1 METMNIRKA
10 IFALSVALGISVSLH
25 AQTVSGRLVDEE
37 SRPMAFANVVILS
50 PEDSSYVAG
59 TVSREDGTFSL
70 NNSSGQERLL
80 RVSSVGYVT
89 IYKRCSGG
97 DMGVIGMR
105 TDENVLGE
113 VVVRSQLPVTRLGDE
128 GLITNVEG
136 SVLSRMGTANDVLA
150 RIPGLQRKKDGFEV
164 FGKGTPLI
172 YINGRKLR
180 DKEELAQMSSEDI
193 KSVEVI
199 HNPGARYDA
208 SVGAVV
214 RIRTVKRQGDGF
226 GFRLSGDYNQSEN
239 TDLNGQADVNYR
251 HGGLDVF
258 GMVGIARYVTRA
270 YDRLE
275 QQTFAD
281 TLWTQ
286 RNNYRNDT
294 DARTLRGRVGF
305 NYDFNDRHSIG
316 VRYDIVKT
324 LRRYDNGTF
333 KSDVQAFGE
342 PYDVLSSATSMR
354 SDAKPTHSLN
364 AYYAGK
370 IGKGELEW
378 DADYYSSDNT
388 DRSQNLENSAE
399 HDDRTVT
406 SENVVSNKLAATKL
420 SFTHPLWGG
429 SASVGGEYT
438 FTDRHDDYINPEGY
452 VPTSYSRI
460 REHNLAAYVQYS
472 HPLPFGQ
479 VSAGVRYEHVDFD
492 YFDNGTFM
500 PGQSR
505 TYDNLFPNVSLSGQ
519 LGKVQFQLSYAAR
532 TQRPSYSQLS
542 NNVLYAN
549 RFTWQTG
556 NPRLKPTITHD
567 ITAVAAWRFVQAM
580 VSYKLNRDYI
590 FYWGTTVEGQS
601 AVTLLNRINHG
612 RLPQLTVFVSASPTI
627 GPWNPSIGAGMLKQW
642 LTMTAA
648 GEERRY
654 NKPVFMAQWNN
665 VFNLP
670 AGFVVN
676 ADFNFQSCGN
686 VQNLE
691 MKDEHYV
698 LNIGVRKSLLNDA
711 LSLELRGNDL
721 LHRMKDGTLM
731 YFERAMMYDKSWSD
745 TRSVT
750 LTVRYKF
757 NTARSKYR
765 GTGAGHDAKGRM

>member
-1 METMNIRKA
+1 MNIRKA
-10 IFALSVALGISVSLH
+10 IFALSVAFGISVSLQ

-50 PEDSSYVAG
+50 PEDSSYIAG

-97 DMGVIGMR
+97 DIGVIGMR

-113 VVVRSQLPVTRLGDE
+113 VVVKSQLPVTRLGDE

-180 DKEELAQMSSEDI
+180 DKEELAQLSSEDI

-251 HGGLDVF
+251 HGGL
-258 GMVGIARYVTRA
+258 
-270 YDRLE
+270 
-275 QQTFAD
+275 
-281 TLWTQ
+281 
-286 RNNYRNDT
+286 
-294 DARTLRGRVGF
+294 
-305 NYDFNDRHSIG
+305 
-316 VRYDIVKT
+316 
-324 LRRYDNGTF
+324 
-333 KSDVQAFGE
+333 
-342 PYDVLSSATSMR
+342 DVLSSATSMR

-500 PGQSR
+500 PSQSR

-519 LGKVQFQLSYAAR
+519 LGKVQFQLSYAAM

-567 ITAVAAWRFVQAM
+567 ITAVAAWRFMQAM

-627 GPWNPSIGAGMLKQW
+627 GLWNPSIGAGMLKQW

-676 ADFNFQSCGN
+676 ADFNFQSRGN

>member
-1 METMNIRKA
+1 MNIRKA
-10 IFALSVALGISVSLH
+10 IFALSVALGISVSLQ

-97 DMGVIGMR
+97 DMGVIGMK

-113 VVVRSQLPVTRLGDE
+113 VVVKSQLPVTRLGDE

-180 DKEELAQMSSEDI
+180 DKEELAQLSSEDI

-251 HGGLDVF
+251 HGGL
-258 GMVGIARYVTRA
+258 
-270 YDRLE
+270 
-275 QQTFAD
+275 
-281 TLWTQ
+281 
-286 RNNYRNDT
+286 
-294 DARTLRGRVGF
+294 
-305 NYDFNDRHSIG
+305 
-316 VRYDIVKT
+316 
-324 LRRYDNGTF
+324 
-333 KSDVQAFGE
+333 
-342 PYDVLSSATSMR
+342 DVLSSATSMR

-492 YFDNGTFM
+492 YFDYFDNGTFM
-500 PGQSR
+500 PSQSR

-567 ITAVAAWRFVQAM
+567 ITAVAMWRFVQAM

-676 ADFNFQSCGN
+676 ADFNFQSRGN

>member
-1 METMNIRKA
+1 MDILKTILVLMLAFGAQAGVR
-10 IFALSVALGISVSLH
+10 
-25 AQTVSGRLVDEE
+25 AQTVSGRLVDGEG
-37 SRPMAFANVVILS
+37 RPVAFANVVMLTVK
-50 PEDSSYVAG
+50 DSAYVTG
-59 TVSREDGTFSL
+59 TVSREDGTFAL
-70 NNSSGQERLL
+70 AHNSATDCLL

-89 IYKRCSGG
+89 VYKHCKDGG
-97 DMGVIGMR
+97 VGVITMSE
-105 TDENVLGE
+105 DENVLGE
-113 VVVRSQLPVTRLGDE
+113 VVVKSQLPVTRMGDE
-128 GLITNVEG
+128 GLLTNVAG

-164 FGKGTPLI
+164 FGKGKPLI
-172 YINGRKLR
+172 YVNGRKLR
-180 DKEELAQMSSEDI
+180 DDAELAQLSSEDI

-214 RIRTVKRQGDGF
+214 RIRTMKRQGDGF
-226 GFRLSGDYNQSEN
+226 GFRLTGDYDQSEN
-239 TDLNGQADVNYR
+239 TDLNAQADVNYR

-258 GMVGIARYVTRA
+258 GMVNIARYVTRA
-270 YDRLE
+270 HDRLE
-275 QQTFAD
+275 QHTYAD

-286 RNNYRNDT
+286 RNDYCNDT

-305 NYDFNDRHSIG
+305 NYDFNDRHSVG
-316 VRYDIVKT
+316 VRYDVVKT
-324 LRRYDNGTF
+324 LRRHDDGTF
-333 KSDVQAFGE
+333 ESDVQAFGE
-342 PYDVLSSATSMR
+342 PYDVLFSATSMR
-354 SDAKPTHSLN
+354 SEAKPTHSLN

-378 DADYYSSDNT
+378 DADYYGSGNT
-388 DRSQNLENSAE
+388 NRSQNLENSAE

-406 SENVVSNKLAATKL
+406 SENIVSNRLAATKL

-438 FTDRHDDYINPEGY
+438 YTDRHDDYINPEGY

-460 REHNLAAYVQYS
+460 RENNLAAYLQYS
-472 HPLPFGQ
+472 HALPFGQ
-479 VSAGVRYEHVDFD
+479 VSAGIRYEHVDFD

-505 TYDNLFPNVSLSGQ
+505 TYDNLFPNLSLSGQ
-519 LGKVQFQLSYAAR
+519 LGKVQFQISYAAK
-532 TQRPSYSQLS
+532 TQRPSYFQLS
-542 NNVLYAN
+542 NNVTYNN

-556 NPRLKPTITHD
+556 NPLLKPTIIHD
-567 ITAVAAWRFVQAM
+567 ITAMAAWRFVQAM
-580 VSYKLNRDYI
+580 VSYKLNRDCI
-590 FYWGTTVEGQS
+590 FYWGTSVDGQS
-601 AVTLLNRINHG
+601 AVTMLNRINHG
-612 RLPQLTVFVSASPTI
+612 RLPQLTAFVSASPTI
-627 GPWNPSIGAGMLKQW
+627 GPWNLNVGAGILKQW

-648 GEERRY
+648 GEKRTY
-654 NKPVFMAQWNN
+654 GNPVFMAQWNN

-676 ADFNFQSCGN
+676 ADFNYQSRGN

-691 MKDEHYV
+691 MKDPHYV
-698 LNIGVRKSLLNDA
+698 LNIGLRKSFLKDA
-711 LSLELRGNDL
+711 LTVELRGNDL
-721 LHRMKDGTLM
+721 LHRMKDGTLI
-731 YFERAMMYDKSWSD
+731 YFERAMMYDKSWND
-745 TRSVT
+745 TRSFT

>member
-1 METMNIRKA
+1 MNIRKA

-50 PEDSSYVAG
+50 PEDSSYIAG

-113 VVVRSQLPVTRLGDE
+113 VVVKSQLPVTRLGDE

-180 DKEELAQMSSEDI
+180 DKEELAQLSSEDI

-251 HGGLDVF
+251 HGGL
-258 GMVGIARYVTRA
+258 
-270 YDRLE
+270 
-275 QQTFAD
+275 
-281 TLWTQ
+281 
-286 RNNYRNDT
+286 
-294 DARTLRGRVGF
+294 
-305 NYDFNDRHSIG
+305 
-316 VRYDIVKT
+316 
-324 LRRYDNGTF
+324 
-333 KSDVQAFGE
+333 
-342 PYDVLSSATSMR
+342 DVLSSATSMR

-500 PGQSR
+500 PSQSR

-580 VSYKLNRDYI
+580 VSYRLNRDYI

-676 ADFNFQSCGN
+676 ADFNFQSRGN

>member
-1 METMNIRKA
+1 MNIRKA
-10 IFALSVALGISVSLH
+10 IFALSVALGISVSLQ

-97 DMGVIGMR
+97 DMGVITMR

-113 VVVRSQLPVTRLGDE
+113 VVVKSQLPVTRLGDE
-128 GLITNVEG
+128 GLVTNVEG

-180 DKEELAQMSSEDI
+180 DKEELAQLSSEDI

-251 HGGLDVF
+251 HGGL
-258 GMVGIARYVTRA
+258 
-270 YDRLE
+270 
-275 QQTFAD
+275 
-281 TLWTQ
+281 
-286 RNNYRNDT
+286 
-294 DARTLRGRVGF
+294 
-305 NYDFNDRHSIG
+305 
-316 VRYDIVKT
+316 
-324 LRRYDNGTF
+324 
-333 KSDVQAFGE
+333 
-342 PYDVLSSATSMR
+342 DVLSSATSMR

-500 PGQSR
+500 PSQSR

-532 TQRPSYSQLS
+532 TQRPLYSQLS

-567 ITAVAAWRFVQAM
+567 ITAVAAWRFMQAM

-648 GEERRY
+648 DEERRY

-676 ADFNFQSCGN
+676 ADFNYQSCGN

-711 LSLELRGNDL
+711 LSIELRGNDL

-765 GTGAGHDAKGRM
+765 GTGAGHDARGRM

>member
-1 METMNIRKA
+1 MNIWKA
-10 IFALSVALGISVSLH
+10 IFALSAAFGISVSLH

-59 TVSREDGTFSL
+59 TVSCEDGTFSL

-97 DMGVIGMR
+97 DIGVIGMK

-113 VVVRSQLPVTRLGDE
+113 VVVKSQLPVTRLGDE
-128 GLITNVEG
+128 GLVTNVEG

-180 DKEELAQMSSEDI
+180 DKEELAQLSSEDI

-239 TDLNGQADVNYR
+239 TDLNGQVDVNYR
-251 HGGLDVF
+251 HGGL
-258 GMVGIARYVTRA
+258 
-270 YDRLE
+270 
-275 QQTFAD
+275 
-281 TLWTQ
+281 
-286 RNNYRNDT
+286 
-294 DARTLRGRVGF
+294 
-305 NYDFNDRHSIG
+305 
-316 VRYDIVKT
+316 
-324 LRRYDNGTF
+324 
-333 KSDVQAFGE
+333 
-342 PYDVLSSATSMR
+342 DVLSSATSMR

-406 SENVVSNKLAATKL
+406 SENRVDNTLAATKL

-549 RFTWQTG
+549 RFTWRTG

-567 ITAVAAWRFVQAM
+567 ITAVAAWRFMQAM

-627 GPWNPSIGAGMLKQW
+627 GLWNPSIGAGMLKQW

-676 ADFNFQSCGN
+676 ADFNYQSRGN

>member
-1 METMNIRKA
+1 MNIRKA
-10 IFALSVALGISVSLH
+10 IFVLSAALGISVSLQ

-97 DMGVIGMR
+97 DMGVIGMK

-113 VVVRSQLPVTRLGDE
+113 VVVKSQLPVTRLGDE
-128 GLITNVEG
+128 GLVTNVEG

-180 DKEELAQMSSEDI
+180 DKEELAQLSSEDI

-251 HGGLDVF
+251 HGGL
-258 GMVGIARYVTRA
+258 
-270 YDRLE
+270 
-275 QQTFAD
+275 
-281 TLWTQ
+281 
-286 RNNYRNDT
+286 
-294 DARTLRGRVGF
+294 
-305 NYDFNDRHSIG
+305 
-316 VRYDIVKT
+316 
-324 LRRYDNGTF
+324 
-333 KSDVQAFGE
+333 
-342 PYDVLSSATSMR
+342 DVLSSATSMR

-567 ITAVAAWRFVQAM
+567 ITAVAMWRFVQAM

-627 GPWNPSIGAGMLKQW
+627 GLWNPSIGAGMLKQW

-676 ADFNFQSCGN
+676 ADFNYQSRGN

-765 GTGAGHDAKGRM
+765 GTGAGHDARGRM

>member
-10 IFALSVALGISVSLH
+10 IFALSLALGISVSLQ

-37 SRPMAFANVVILS
+37 SRPMAFSNVVILS

-164 FGKGTPLI
+164 FG
-172 YINGRKLR
+172 
-180 DKEELAQMSSEDI
+180 
-193 KSVEVI
+193 
-199 HNPGARYDA
+199 
-208 SVGAVV
+208 
-214 RIRTVKRQGDGF
+214 
-226 GFRLSGDYNQSEN
+226 
-239 TDLNGQADVNYR
+239 
-251 HGGLDVF
+251 
-258 GMVGIARYVTRA
+258 MVGIARYVTRA

-316 VRYDIVKT
+316 VRYDLVKT

-500 PGQSR
+500 PSQSR

-556 NPRLKPTITHD
+556 NPHLKPTITHD
-567 ITAVAAWRFVQAM
+567 ITAVVAWRFVQAM
-580 VSYKLNRDYI
+580 VSYRLNRDYI

-627 GPWNPSIGAGMLKQW
+627 GLWNPSIGAGMLKQW

-711 LSLELRGNDL
+711 LSIELRGNDL

-765 GTGAGHDAKGRM
+765 GTGAGHDARGRM

>member
-1 METMNIRKA
+1 MNIRKA
-10 IFALSVALGISVSLH
+10 IFALSVALGISVSLQ

-50 PEDSSYVAG
+50 PEDSSYVTG

-97 DMGVIGMR
+97 DMGVIGMK

-113 VVVRSQLPVTRLGDE
+113 VVVKSQLPVTRLGDE
-128 GLITNVEG
+128 GLLTNVEG

-150 RIPGLQRKKDGFEV
+150 RIPGLQRKNDGFEV

-180 DKEELAQMSSEDI
+180 DKEELAQLSSEDI

-251 HGGLDVF
+251 HGGL
-258 GMVGIARYVTRA
+258 
-270 YDRLE
+270 
-275 QQTFAD
+275 
-281 TLWTQ
+281 
-286 RNNYRNDT
+286 
-294 DARTLRGRVGF
+294 
-305 NYDFNDRHSIG
+305 
-316 VRYDIVKT
+316 
-324 LRRYDNGTF
+324 
-333 KSDVQAFGE
+333 
-342 PYDVLSSATSMR
+342 DVLSSATSMR

-479 VSAGVRYEHVDFD
+479 VSTGVRYEHVDFD

-500 PGQSR
+500 PSQGR

-567 ITAVAAWRFVQAM
+567 VTAVAMWRFVQAM

-627 GPWNPSIGAGMLKQW
+627 GPWNLNVGAGMLKQW
-642 LTMTAA
+642 LTMMAA

-676 ADFNFQSCGN
+676 ADFNFQSRGN

-711 LSLELRGNDL
+711 LSIELRGNDL

>member
-1 METMNIRKA
+1 MNIRKA
-10 IFALSVALGISVSLH
+10 IFALSAALGISVSLQ

-97 DMGVIGMR
+97 DMGVIGMK

-113 VVVRSQLPVTRLGDE
+113 VVVKSQLPVTRLGDE

-180 DKEELAQMSSEDI
+180 DKEELAQLSSEDI

-199 HNPGARYDA
+199 HNPGSRYDA

-251 HGGLDVF
+251 HGGL
-258 GMVGIARYVTRA
+258 
-270 YDRLE
+270 
-275 QQTFAD
+275 
-281 TLWTQ
+281 
-286 RNNYRNDT
+286 
-294 DARTLRGRVGF
+294 
-305 NYDFNDRHSIG
+305 
-316 VRYDIVKT
+316 
-324 LRRYDNGTF
+324 
-333 KSDVQAFGE
+333 
-342 PYDVLSSATSMR
+342 DVLSSATSMR

-479 VSAGVRYEHVDFD
+479 VSTGVRYEHVDFD

-500 PGQSR
+500 PSQGR

-567 ITAVAAWRFVQAM
+567 ITAVAMWRFVQAM

-627 GPWNPSIGAGMLKQW
+627 GLWNLNVGAGMLKQW

-670 AGFVVN
+670 AGFIVN
-676 ADFNFQSCGN
+676 ADFNYQSRGN

>member
-1 METMNIRKA
+1 MGLIRLMGTLLTKNYSGGKFRSCRLTYLCSGNKDMETMNIRKA
-10 IFALSVALGISVSLH
+10 IFALSVALGISVSLQ

-70 NNSSGQERLL
+70 NNSSGQEPLL

-113 VVVRSQLPVTRLGDE
+113 VVVKSQLPVTRLGDE

-180 DKEELAQMSSEDI
+180 DKEELAQLSSEDI

-251 HGGLDVF
+251 HGGL
-258 GMVGIARYVTRA
+258 
-270 YDRLE
+270 
-275 QQTFAD
+275 
-281 TLWTQ
+281 
-286 RNNYRNDT
+286 
-294 DARTLRGRVGF
+294 
-305 NYDFNDRHSIG
+305 
-316 VRYDIVKT
+316 
-324 LRRYDNGTF
+324 
-333 KSDVQAFGE
+333 
-342 PYDVLSSATSMR
+342 DVLSSATSMR

-460 REHNLAAYVQYS
+460 REHNIAAYVQYS

-479 VSAGVRYEHVDFD
+479 VSTGVRYEHVDFD

-500 PGQSR
+500 PSQSR
-505 TYDNLFPNVSLSGQ
+505 TYDNLFSNVSLSGQ

-549 RFTWQTG
+549 RFTWRTG

-580 VSYKLNRDYI
+580 VSYRLNRDYI

-627 GPWNPSIGAGMLKQW
+627 GPWNLNVGAGMLKQW

-676 ADFNFQSCGN
+676 ADFNFQSRGN

>member
-1 METMNIRKA
+1 MNIRKA
-10 IFALSVALGISVSLH
+10 IFALSVALGISVSLQ

-97 DMGVIGMR
+97 DIGVIGMK

-113 VVVRSQLPVTRLGDE
+113 VVVKSQLPVTRLGDE

-180 DKEELAQMSSEDI
+180 DKEELAQLSSEDI

-239 TDLNGQADVNYR
+239 TDLNGQVDVNYR
-251 HGGLDVF
+251 HGGL
-258 GMVGIARYVTRA
+258 
-270 YDRLE
+270 
-275 QQTFAD
+275 
-281 TLWTQ
+281 
-286 RNNYRNDT
+286 
-294 DARTLRGRVGF
+294 
-305 NYDFNDRHSIG
+305 
-316 VRYDIVKT
+316 
-324 LRRYDNGTF
+324 
-333 KSDVQAFGE
+333 
-342 PYDVLSSATSMR
+342 DVLSSATSMR

-500 PGQSR
+500 PSQSR

-567 ITAVAAWRFVQAM
+567 ITAVAAWRFMQAM

-627 GPWNPSIGAGMLKQW
+627 GLWNPSIGAGMLKQW

-676 ADFNFQSCGN
+676 ADFNFQSRGN

>member
-97 DMGVIGMR
+97 DMGVIGMK

-113 VVVRSQLPVTRLGDE
+113 VVVKSQLPVTRMGDE
-128 GLITNVEG
+128 GLVTNVEG

-180 DKEELAQMSSEDI
+180 DKEELAQLSSEDI

-251 HGGLDVF
+251 HGGLDV
-258 GMVGIARYVTRA
+258 
-270 YDRLE
+270 
-275 QQTFAD
+275 
-281 TLWTQ
+281 
-286 RNNYRNDT
+286 
-294 DARTLRGRVGF
+294 
-305 NYDFNDRHSIG
+305 
-316 VRYDIVKT
+316 
-324 LRRYDNGTF
+324 
-333 KSDVQAFGE
+333 
-342 PYDVLSSATSMR
+342 LSSATSMR

-399 HDDRTVT
+399 HDDRTVM

-460 REHNLAAYVQYS
+460 REHNIAAYVQYS

-479 VSAGVRYEHVDFD
+479 VSTGVRYEHVDFD

-500 PGQSR
+500 PSQSR

-567 ITAVAAWRFVQAM
+567 ITAVAMWRFMQAM

-676 ADFNFQSCGN
+676 ADFNFQSRGN

-765 GTGAGHDAKGRM
+765 GTGAGHDARGRM

>member
-1 METMNIRKA
+1 MNIRKA
-10 IFALSVALGISVSLH
+10 IFALSAALGISVSLQ

-97 DMGVIGMR
+97 DMGVIGMK

-113 VVVRSQLPVTRLGDE
+113 VVVKSQLPVTRLGDE

-180 DKEELAQMSSEDI
+180 DKEELAQLSSEDI

-199 HNPGARYDA
+199 HNPGSRYDA

-251 HGGLDVF
+251 HGGL
-258 GMVGIARYVTRA
+258 
-270 YDRLE
+270 
-275 QQTFAD
+275 
-281 TLWTQ
+281 
-286 RNNYRNDT
+286 
-294 DARTLRGRVGF
+294 
-305 NYDFNDRHSIG
+305 
-316 VRYDIVKT
+316 
-324 LRRYDNGTF
+324 
-333 KSDVQAFGE
+333 
-342 PYDVLSSATSMR
+342 DVLSSATSMR

-406 SENVVSNKLAATKL
+406 SE
-420 SFTHPLWGG
+420 
-429 SASVGGEYT
+429 
-438 FTDRHDDYINPEGY
+438 
-452 VPTSYSRI
+452 
-460 REHNLAAYVQYS
+460 
-472 HPLPFGQ
+472 
-479 VSAGVRYEHVDFD
+479 
-492 YFDNGTFM
+492 
-500 PGQSR
+500 
-505 TYDNLFPNVSLSGQ
+505 
-519 LGKVQFQLSYAAR
+519 
-532 TQRPSYSQLS
+532 
-542 NNVLYAN
+542 
-549 RFTWQTG
+549 
-556 NPRLKPTITHD
+556 
-567 ITAVAAWRFVQAM
+567 
-580 VSYKLNRDYI
+580 
-590 FYWGTTVEGQS
+590 
-601 AVTLLNRINHG
+601 TL
-612 RLPQLTVFVSASPTI
+612 
-627 GPWNPSIGAGMLKQW
+627 
-642 LTMTAA
+642 
-648 GEERRY
+648 
-654 NKPVFMAQWNN
+654 
-665 VFNLP
+665 
-670 AGFVVN
+670 
-676 ADFNFQSCGN
+676 
-686 VQNLE
+686 
-691 MKDEHYV
+691 
-698 LNIGVRKSLLNDA
+698 
-711 LSLELRGNDL
+711 
-721 LHRMKDGTLM
+721 
-731 YFERAMMYDKSWSD
+731 
-745 TRSVT
+745 
-750 LTVRYKF
+750 
-757 NTARSKYR
+757 
-765 GTGAGHDAKGRM
+765 

>member
-1 METMNIRKA
+1 MNIRKA

-97 DMGVIGMR
+97 DIGVIGMK

-113 VVVRSQLPVTRLGDE
+113 VVVKSQLPVTRLGDE
-128 GLITNVEG
+128 GLVTNVEG

-180 DKEELAQMSSEDI
+180 DKEELAQLSSEDI

-251 HGGLDVF
+251 HGGLDV
-258 GMVGIARYVTRA
+258 
-270 YDRLE
+270 
-275 QQTFAD
+275 
-281 TLWTQ
+281 
-286 RNNYRNDT
+286 
-294 DARTLRGRVGF
+294 
-305 NYDFNDRHSIG
+305 
-316 VRYDIVKT
+316 
-324 LRRYDNGTF
+324 
-333 KSDVQAFGE
+333 
-342 PYDVLSSATSMR
+342 LSSATSMR

-378 DADYYSSDNT
+378 DANYYSSDNT

-479 VSAGVRYEHVDFD
+479 VSTGVRYEHVDFD

-500 PGQSR
+500 PSQSR

-567 ITAVAAWRFVQAM
+567 ITAVAMWRFIQAM

-676 ADFNFQSCGN
+676 ADFNYQSRGN

>member
-1 METMNIRKA
+1 MNIRKA
-10 IFALSVALGISVSLH
+10 IFALSVALGISVSLQ

-50 PEDSSYVAG
+50 PEDSSYIAG

-97 DMGVIGMR
+97 DMGVIGMK

-113 VVVRSQLPVTRLGDE
+113 VVVKSQLPVTRLGDE

-180 DKEELAQMSSEDI
+180 DKEELAQLSSEDI

-251 HGGLDVF
+251 HGGL
-258 GMVGIARYVTRA
+258 
-270 YDRLE
+270 
-275 QQTFAD
+275 
-281 TLWTQ
+281 
-286 RNNYRNDT
+286 
-294 DARTLRGRVGF
+294 
-305 NYDFNDRHSIG
+305 
-316 VRYDIVKT
+316 
-324 LRRYDNGTF
+324 
-333 KSDVQAFGE
+333 
-342 PYDVLSSATSMR
+342 DVLSSATSMR

-549 RFTWQTG
+549 RFTWRTG

-567 ITAVAAWRFVQAM
+567 VTAVAMWRFVQAM

>member
-1 METMNIRKA
+1 MNIRKA
-10 IFALSVALGISVSLH
+10 IFALSVALGISVSLQ

-97 DMGVIGMR
+97 DIGVIGMR

-113 VVVRSQLPVTRLGDE
+113 VVVKSQLPVTRLGDE

-180 DKEELAQMSSEDI
+180 DKEELAQLSSEDI

-251 HGGLDVF
+251 HGGL
-258 GMVGIARYVTRA
+258 
-270 YDRLE
+270 
-275 QQTFAD
+275 
-281 TLWTQ
+281 
-286 RNNYRNDT
+286 
-294 DARTLRGRVGF
+294 
-305 NYDFNDRHSIG
+305 
-316 VRYDIVKT
+316 
-324 LRRYDNGTF
+324 
-333 KSDVQAFGE
+333 
-342 PYDVLSSATSMR
+342 DVLSSATSMR

-479 VSAGVRYEHVDFD
+479 VSTGVRYEHVDFD

-500 PGQSR
+500 PSQSR

-567 ITAVAAWRFVQAM
+567 ITAVAMWRFVQAM

-627 GPWNPSIGAGMLKQW
+627 GLWNPSIGAGMLKQW

-648 GEERRY
+648 GKERRY

-676 ADFNFQSCGN
+676 ADFNYQSRGN

>member
-1 METMNIRKA
+1 MNIRKA
-10 IFALSVALGISVSLH
+10 IFVLSAALGISVSLQ

-97 DMGVIGMR
+97 DMGVIGMK

-113 VVVRSQLPVTRLGDE
+113 VVVKSQLPVTRLGDE

-180 DKEELAQMSSEDI
+180 DKEELAQLSSEDI

-251 HGGLDVF
+251 HGGL
-258 GMVGIARYVTRA
+258 
-270 YDRLE
+270 
-275 QQTFAD
+275 
-281 TLWTQ
+281 
-286 RNNYRNDT
+286 
-294 DARTLRGRVGF
+294 
-305 NYDFNDRHSIG
+305 
-316 VRYDIVKT
+316 
-324 LRRYDNGTF
+324 
-333 KSDVQAFGE
+333 
-342 PYDVLSSATSMR
+342 DVLSSATSMR

-460 REHNLAAYVQYS
+460 REHNIAAYVQYS

-479 VSAGVRYEHVDFD
+479 VSTGVRYEHVDFD

-500 PGQSR
+500 PSQSR

-567 ITAVAAWRFVQAM
+567 ITAVAMWRFVQAM

-627 GPWNPSIGAGMLKQW
+627 GLWNPSIGAGMLKQW

-670 AGFVVN
+670 AGFIVN
-676 ADFNFQSCGN
+676 ADFNYQSRGN

-765 GTGAGHDAKGRM
+765 GTGAGHDARGRM

>member
-1 METMNIRKA
+1 MNIRKA
-10 IFALSVALGISVSLH
+10 IFALSVALGISVSLQ

-97 DMGVIGMR
+97 DMGVIGMK

-113 VVVRSQLPVTRLGDE
+113 VVVKSQLPVTRLGDE

-180 DKEELAQMSSEDI
+180 DKEELAQLSSEDI

-251 HGGLDVF
+251 HGGL
-258 GMVGIARYVTRA
+258 
-270 YDRLE
+270 
-275 QQTFAD
+275 
-281 TLWTQ
+281 
-286 RNNYRNDT
+286 
-294 DARTLRGRVGF
+294 
-305 NYDFNDRHSIG
+305 
-316 VRYDIVKT
+316 
-324 LRRYDNGTF
+324 
-333 KSDVQAFGE
+333 
-342 PYDVLSSATSMR
+342 DVLSSATSMR

-567 ITAVAAWRFVQAM
+567 VTAVAAWRFVQAM

-627 GPWNPSIGAGMLKQW
+627 GLWNPSIGAGMLKQW

-676 ADFNFQSCGN
+676 ADFNFQSRGN

>member
-10 IFALSVALGISVSLH
+10 IFALSAAFGISVSLH

-50 PEDSSYVAG
+50 PEDSSYIAG

-97 DMGVIGMR
+97 DIGVIGMR

-128 GLITNVEG
+128 GLVTNVEG

-180 DKEELAQMSSEDI
+180 DKEELAQLSSEDI

-251 HGGLDVF
+251 HGGLDV
-258 GMVGIARYVTRA
+258 
-270 YDRLE
+270 
-275 QQTFAD
+275 
-281 TLWTQ
+281 
-286 RNNYRNDT
+286 
-294 DARTLRGRVGF
+294 
-305 NYDFNDRHSIG
+305 
-316 VRYDIVKT
+316 
-324 LRRYDNGTF
+324 
-333 KSDVQAFGE
+333 
-342 PYDVLSSATSMR
+342 LSSATSMR

-406 SENVVSNKLAATKL
+406 SE
-420 SFTHPLWGG
+420 
-429 SASVGGEYT
+429 
-438 FTDRHDDYINPEGY
+438 
-452 VPTSYSRI
+452 
-460 REHNLAAYVQYS
+460 
-472 HPLPFGQ
+472 
-479 VSAGVRYEHVDFD
+479 
-492 YFDNGTFM
+492 
-500 PGQSR
+500 
-505 TYDNLFPNVSLSGQ
+505 
-519 LGKVQFQLSYAAR
+519 
-532 TQRPSYSQLS
+532 
-542 NNVLYAN
+542 
-549 RFTWQTG
+549 
-556 NPRLKPTITHD
+556 
-567 ITAVAAWRFVQAM
+567 
-580 VSYKLNRDYI
+580 
-590 FYWGTTVEGQS
+590 
-601 AVTLLNRINHG
+601 TL
-612 RLPQLTVFVSASPTI
+612 
-627 GPWNPSIGAGMLKQW
+627 
-642 LTMTAA
+642 
-648 GEERRY
+648 
-654 NKPVFMAQWNN
+654 
-665 VFNLP
+665 
-670 AGFVVN
+670 
-676 ADFNFQSCGN
+676 
-686 VQNLE
+686 
-691 MKDEHYV
+691 
-698 LNIGVRKSLLNDA
+698 
-711 LSLELRGNDL
+711 
-721 LHRMKDGTLM
+721 
-731 YFERAMMYDKSWSD
+731 
-745 TRSVT
+745 
-750 LTVRYKF
+750 
-757 NTARSKYR
+757 
-765 GTGAGHDAKGRM
+765 

>member
-1 METMNIRKA
+1 MGLIRLMGTLLTKNYSGGGKFRSCRLTYLCSGNKDMETMNIRKA

-97 DMGVIGMR
+97 DIGVIGMK

-113 VVVRSQLPVTRLGDE
+113 VVVKSQLPVTRLGDE
-128 GLITNVEG
+128 GLVTNVEG

-180 DKEELAQMSSEDI
+180 DKEELAQLSSEDI

-251 HGGLDVF
+251 HGGLDV
-258 GMVGIARYVTRA
+258 
-270 YDRLE
+270 
-275 QQTFAD
+275 
-281 TLWTQ
+281 
-286 RNNYRNDT
+286 
-294 DARTLRGRVGF
+294 
-305 NYDFNDRHSIG
+305 
-316 VRYDIVKT
+316 
-324 LRRYDNGTF
+324 
-333 KSDVQAFGE
+333 
-342 PYDVLSSATSMR
+342 LSSATSMR

-378 DADYYSSDNT
+378 DANYYSSDNT

-479 VSAGVRYEHVDFD
+479 VSTGVRYEHVDFD

-500 PGQSR
+500 PSQSR

-567 ITAVAAWRFVQAM
+567 ITAVAMWRFIQAM

-627 GPWNPSIGAGMLKQW
+627 GLWNPSIGAGMLKQW

-670 AGFVVN
+670 SGFVVN
-676 ADFNFQSCGN
+676 ADFNFQSRGN

>member
-1 METMNIRKA
+1 MNIRKA
-10 IFALSVALGISVSLH
+10 IFALSVALGISVSLQ

-50 PEDSSYVAG
+50 PEDSSYIAG

-128 GLITNVEG
+128 GLLTNVEG

-180 DKEELAQMSSEDI
+180 DKEELAQLSSEDI

-251 HGGLDVF
+251 HGGL
-258 GMVGIARYVTRA
+258 
-270 YDRLE
+270 
-275 QQTFAD
+275 
-281 TLWTQ
+281 
-286 RNNYRNDT
+286 
-294 DARTLRGRVGF
+294 
-305 NYDFNDRHSIG
+305 
-316 VRYDIVKT
+316 
-324 LRRYDNGTF
+324 
-333 KSDVQAFGE
+333 
-342 PYDVLSSATSMR
+342 DVLSSATSMR

-500 PGQSR
+500 PSQSR

-567 ITAVAAWRFVQAM
+567 ITAVAMWRFVQAM

-627 GPWNPSIGAGMLKQW
+627 GPWNLNVGAGMLKQW
-642 LTMTAA
+642 LTMMAA

-676 ADFNFQSCGN
+676 ADFNFQSRGN

-765 GTGAGHDAKGRM
+765 GTGAGHDARGRM

>member
-1 METMNIRKA
+1 MNIRKA
-10 IFALSVALGISVSLH
+10 IFALSAAFGISVSLQ

-50 PEDSSYVAG
+50 PEDSSYIAG

-97 DMGVIGMR
+97 DMGVIGMK

-113 VVVRSQLPVTRLGDE
+113 VVVKSQLPVTRMGDE
-128 GLITNVEG
+128 GLVTNVEG

-180 DKEELAQMSSEDI
+180 DKEELAQLSSEDI

-251 HGGLDVF
+251 HGGL
-258 GMVGIARYVTRA
+258 
-270 YDRLE
+270 
-275 QQTFAD
+275 
-281 TLWTQ
+281 
-286 RNNYRNDT
+286 
-294 DARTLRGRVGF
+294 
-305 NYDFNDRHSIG
+305 
-316 VRYDIVKT
+316 
-324 LRRYDNGTF
+324 
-333 KSDVQAFGE
+333 
-342 PYDVLSSATSMR
+342 DVLSSATSMR

-500 PGQSR
+500 PSQSR

-567 ITAVAAWRFVQAM
+567 ITAVAMWRFVQAM

-676 ADFNFQSCGN
+676 ADFNFQSRGN

-711 LSLELRGNDL
+711 LSIELRGNDL

-745 TRSVT
+745 TRSVN

>member
-1 METMNIRKA
+1 MNIWKA
-10 IFALSVALGISVSLH
+10 IFALSVALGISVSLQ

-50 PEDSSYVAG
+50 PEDSSYIAG

-97 DMGVIGMR
+97 DIGVIGMR

-113 VVVRSQLPVTRLGDE
+113 VVVKSQLPVTRLGDE

-180 DKEELAQMSSEDI
+180 DKEELAQLSSEDI

-239 TDLNGQADVNYR
+239 TDLNGQVDVNYR
-251 HGGLDVF
+251 HGGL
-258 GMVGIARYVTRA
+258 
-270 YDRLE
+270 
-275 QQTFAD
+275 
-281 TLWTQ
+281 
-286 RNNYRNDT
+286 
-294 DARTLRGRVGF
+294 
-305 NYDFNDRHSIG
+305 
-316 VRYDIVKT
+316 
-324 LRRYDNGTF
+324 
-333 KSDVQAFGE
+333 
-342 PYDVLSSATSMR
+342 DVLSSATSMR

-567 ITAVAAWRFVQAM
+567 ITAVAMWRFVQAM

-627 GPWNPSIGAGMLKQW
+627 GLWNLNVGAGMLKQW
-642 LTMTAA
+642 LTMMAA

-676 ADFNFQSCGN
+676 ADFNYQSRGN

-711 LSLELRGNDL
+711 LSIELRGNDL

>member
-1 METMNIRKA
+1 MNIRKA
-10 IFALSVALGISVSLH
+10 IFALSVALGISVSLQ

-97 DMGVIGMR
+97 DMGVIGMK

-113 VVVRSQLPVTRLGDE
+113 VVVKSQLPVTRLGDE

-180 DKEELAQMSSEDI
+180 DKEELAQLSSEDI

-239 TDLNGQADVNYR
+239 TDLNGQVDVNYR
-251 HGGLDVF
+251 HGGL
-258 GMVGIARYVTRA
+258 
-270 YDRLE
+270 
-275 QQTFAD
+275 
-281 TLWTQ
+281 
-286 RNNYRNDT
+286 
-294 DARTLRGRVGF
+294 
-305 NYDFNDRHSIG
+305 
-316 VRYDIVKT
+316 
-324 LRRYDNGTF
+324 
-333 KSDVQAFGE
+333 
-342 PYDVLSSATSMR
+342 DVLSSATSMR

-500 PGQSR
+500 PSQSR

-567 ITAVAAWRFVQAM
+567 ITAVAMWRFVQAM

-590 FYWGTTVEGQS
+590 FYWGTTVEWQP

-627 GPWNPSIGAGMLKQW
+627 GLWNPSIGAGMLKQW

-670 AGFVVN
+670 AGFIVN
-676 ADFNFQSCGN
+676 ADFNYQSRGN

-721 LHRMKDGTLM
+721 LNRMKDGTLM

>member
-10 IFALSVALGISVSLH
+10 IFALSVALGISVSLQ

-97 DMGVIGMR
+97 DIGVIGMK

-113 VVVRSQLPVTRLGDE
+113 VVVKSQLPVTRLGDE

-180 DKEELAQMSSEDI
+180 DKEELAQLSSEDI

-239 TDLNGQADVNYR
+239 TDLNGQVDVNYR
-251 HGGLDVF
+251 HGGL
-258 GMVGIARYVTRA
+258 
-270 YDRLE
+270 
-275 QQTFAD
+275 
-281 TLWTQ
+281 
-286 RNNYRNDT
+286 
-294 DARTLRGRVGF
+294 
-305 NYDFNDRHSIG
+305 
-316 VRYDIVKT
+316 
-324 LRRYDNGTF
+324 
-333 KSDVQAFGE
+333 
-342 PYDVLSSATSMR
+342 DVLSSATSMR

-567 ITAVAAWRFVQAM
+567 ITAVAMWRFVQAM

-627 GPWNPSIGAGMLKQW
+627 GLWNPSIGAGMLKQW

>member
-10 IFALSVALGISVSLH
+10 IFALSVALGISVSLQ

-50 PEDSSYVAG
+50 PEDSSYIAG

-97 DMGVIGMR
+97 DIGVIGMR

-128 GLITNVEG
+128 GLVTNVEG

-180 DKEELAQMSSEDI
+180 DKEELAQLSSEDI

-251 HGGLDVF
+251 HGGL
-258 GMVGIARYVTRA
+258 
-270 YDRLE
+270 
-275 QQTFAD
+275 
-281 TLWTQ
+281 
-286 RNNYRNDT
+286 
-294 DARTLRGRVGF
+294 
-305 NYDFNDRHSIG
+305 
-316 VRYDIVKT
+316 
-324 LRRYDNGTF
+324 
-333 KSDVQAFGE
+333 
-342 PYDVLSSATSMR
+342 DVLSSATSMR

-500 PGQSR
+500 PSQSR

-519 LGKVQFQLSYAAR
+519 LGKVQFQLSYAAM

-567 ITAVAAWRFVQAM
+567 ITAVAMWRFVQAM

-612 RLPQLTVFVSASPTI
+612 RLPQLTVFVSTSPTI
-627 GPWNPSIGAGMLKQW
+627 GLWNLNVGAGMLKQW
-642 LTMTAA
+642 LTMMAA

-676 ADFNFQSCGN
+676 ADFNYQSRGN

>member
-1 METMNIRKA
+1 
-10 IFALSVALGISVSLH
+10 
-25 AQTVSGRLVDEE
+25 
-37 SRPMAFANVVILS
+37 
-50 PEDSSYVAG
+50 
-59 TVSREDGTFSL
+59 
-70 NNSSGQERLL
+70 
-80 RVSSVGYVT
+80 
-89 IYKRCSGG
+89 
-97 DMGVIGMR
+97 MGVIGMK

-128 GLITNVEG
+128 GLVTNVEG

-180 DKEELAQMSSEDI
+180 DKEELAQLSSEDI

-251 HGGLDVF
+251 HGGL
-258 GMVGIARYVTRA
+258 
-270 YDRLE
+270 
-275 QQTFAD
+275 
-281 TLWTQ
+281 
-286 RNNYRNDT
+286 
-294 DARTLRGRVGF
+294 
-305 NYDFNDRHSIG
+305 
-316 VRYDIVKT
+316 
-324 LRRYDNGTF
+324 
-333 KSDVQAFGE
+333 
-342 PYDVLSSATSMR
+342 DVLSSATSMR

-500 PGQSR
+500 PSQSR

-567 ITAVAAWRFVQAM
+567 ITAVAMWRFVQAM

-627 GPWNPSIGAGMLKQW
+627 GLWNPSIGAGMLKQW

-676 ADFNFQSCGN
+676 ADFNFQSRGN

-691 MKDEHYV
+691 MKNEHYV

-711 LSLELRGNDL
+711 LSIELRGNDL

>member
-10 IFALSVALGISVSLH
+10 IFALSVAFGISVSLQ

-50 PEDSSYVAG
+50 PEDSSYIAG

-97 DMGVIGMR
+97 DIGVIGMR

-113 VVVRSQLPVTRLGDE
+113 VVVKSQLPVTRLGDE

-180 DKEELAQMSSEDI
+180 DKEELAQLSSEDI

-251 HGGLDVF
+251 HGGL
-258 GMVGIARYVTRA
+258 
-270 YDRLE
+270 
-275 QQTFAD
+275 
-281 TLWTQ
+281 
-286 RNNYRNDT
+286 
-294 DARTLRGRVGF
+294 
-305 NYDFNDRHSIG
+305 
-316 VRYDIVKT
+316 
-324 LRRYDNGTF
+324 
-333 KSDVQAFGE
+333 
-342 PYDVLSSATSMR
+342 DVLSSATSMR

-500 PGQSR
+500 PSQSR

-519 LGKVQFQLSYAAR
+519 LGKVQFQLSYAAM

-567 ITAVAAWRFVQAM
+567 ITAVAAWRFMQAM

-627 GPWNPSIGAGMLKQW
+627 GLWNPSIGAGMLKQW

-676 ADFNFQSCGN
+676 ADFNFQSRGN

>member
-1 METMNIRKA
+1 MGLIRLMGTLLTKNYSGGGKFRSCRLTYLCSGNKDMETMNIRKA
-10 IFALSVALGISVSLH
+10 IFALSVALGISVSLQ

-50 PEDSSYVAG
+50 PEDSSYIAG

-128 GLITNVEG
+128 GLLTNVEG

-180 DKEELAQMSSEDI
+180 DKEELAQLSSEDI

-251 HGGLDVF
+251 HGGL
-258 GMVGIARYVTRA
+258 
-270 YDRLE
+270 
-275 QQTFAD
+275 
-281 TLWTQ
+281 
-286 RNNYRNDT
+286 
-294 DARTLRGRVGF
+294 
-305 NYDFNDRHSIG
+305 
-316 VRYDIVKT
+316 
-324 LRRYDNGTF
+324 
-333 KSDVQAFGE
+333 
-342 PYDVLSSATSMR
+342 DVLSSATSMR

-500 PGQSR
+500 PSQSR

-567 ITAVAAWRFVQAM
+567 ITAVAMWRFVQAM

-627 GPWNPSIGAGMLKQW
+627 GPWNLNVGAGMLKQW
-642 LTMTAA
+642 LTMMAA

-676 ADFNFQSCGN
+676 ADFNFQSRGN

-765 GTGAGHDAKGRM
+765 GTGAGHDARGRM

>member
-1 METMNIRKA
+1 MNIRKA
-10 IFALSVALGISVSLH
+10 IFALSVALGISVSLQ

-97 DMGVIGMR
+97 DIGVIGMK

-113 VVVRSQLPVTRLGDE
+113 VVVKSQLPVTRLGDE

-180 DKEELAQMSSEDI
+180 DKEELAQLSSEDI

-239 TDLNGQADVNYR
+239 TDLNGQVDVNYR
-251 HGGLDVF
+251 HGGL
-258 GMVGIARYVTRA
+258 
-270 YDRLE
+270 
-275 QQTFAD
+275 
-281 TLWTQ
+281 
-286 RNNYRNDT
+286 
-294 DARTLRGRVGF
+294 
-305 NYDFNDRHSIG
+305 
-316 VRYDIVKT
+316 
-324 LRRYDNGTF
+324 
-333 KSDVQAFGE
+333 
-342 PYDVLSSATSMR
+342 DVLSSATSMR

-567 ITAVAAWRFVQAM
+567 ITAVAMWRFVQAM

-627 GPWNPSIGAGMLKQW
+627 GLWNPSIGAGMLKQW

>member
-10 IFALSVALGISVSLH
+10 IFVLSAALGISVSLQ

-97 DMGVIGMR
+97 DMGVIGMK

-113 VVVRSQLPVTRLGDE
+113 VVVKSQLPVTRLGDE

-180 DKEELAQMSSEDI
+180 DKEELAQLSSEDI

-251 HGGLDVF
+251 HGGL
-258 GMVGIARYVTRA
+258 
-270 YDRLE
+270 
-275 QQTFAD
+275 
-281 TLWTQ
+281 
-286 RNNYRNDT
+286 
-294 DARTLRGRVGF
+294 
-305 NYDFNDRHSIG
+305 
-316 VRYDIVKT
+316 
-324 LRRYDNGTF
+324 
-333 KSDVQAFGE
+333 
-342 PYDVLSSATSMR
+342 DVLSSATSMR

-460 REHNLAAYVQYS
+460 REHNIAAYVQYS

-479 VSAGVRYEHVDFD
+479 VSTGVRYEHVDFD

-500 PGQSR
+500 PSQSR

-567 ITAVAAWRFVQAM
+567 ITAVAMWRFVQAM

-627 GPWNPSIGAGMLKQW
+627 GLWNPSIGAGMLKQW

-670 AGFVVN
+670 AGFIVN
-676 ADFNFQSCGN
+676 ADFNYQSRGN

-765 GTGAGHDAKGRM
+765 GTGAGHDARGRM

>member
-1 METMNIRKA
+1 MNIRKA
-10 IFALSVALGISVSLH
+10 IFALSVALGISVSLQ

-97 DMGVIGMR
+97 DIGVIGMR

-180 DKEELAQMSSEDI
+180 DKEELAQLSSEDI

-239 TDLNGQADVNYR
+239 TDLNGQVDVNYR
-251 HGGLDVF
+251 HGGL
-258 GMVGIARYVTRA
+258 
-270 YDRLE
+270 
-275 QQTFAD
+275 
-281 TLWTQ
+281 
-286 RNNYRNDT
+286 
-294 DARTLRGRVGF
+294 
-305 NYDFNDRHSIG
+305 
-316 VRYDIVKT
+316 
-324 LRRYDNGTF
+324 
-333 KSDVQAFGE
+333 
-342 PYDVLSSATSMR
+342 DVLSSATSMR

-479 VSAGVRYEHVDFD
+479 VSTGVRYEHVDFD

-580 VSYKLNRDYI
+580 VSYRLNRDYI

-612 RLPQLTVFVSASPTI
+612 QLPQLTVFVSASPTI
-627 GPWNPSIGAGMLKQW
+627 GLWNLNVGAGMLKQW
-642 LTMTAA
+642 LTMMAA

-676 ADFNFQSCGN
+676 ADFNYQSRGN

>member
-1 METMNIRKA
+1 MSIS
-10 IFALSVALGISVSLH
+10 ALM
-25 AQTVSGRLVDEE
+25 AQTIQGRLTDEQN
-37 SRPMAFANVVILS
+37 SPLPYANIVLLS
-50 PEDSSYVAG
+50 LPDSTYVTG
-59 TVSREDGTFSL
+59 TVSREDGSFKLT
-70 NNSSGQERLL
+70 NPTEAERLL
-80 RVSSVGYVT
+80 RISSVGYVT
-89 IYKRCSGG
+89 MYHRCASGNA
-97 DMGVIGMR
+97 GVLQMQP
-105 TDENVLGE
+105 DAQMLGE
-113 VVVRSQLPVTRLGDE
+113 VVVKADLPVTRMKDDALETTVQG
-128 GLITNVEG
+128 T
-136 SVLSRMGTANDVLA
+136 VLSKAGTAEDVLA
-150 RIPGLQRKKDGFEV
+150 RIPGLQKKQDGFEV
-164 FGKGTPLI
+164 LGKGAPLI
-172 YINGRKLR
+172 YINGRKMR
-180 DKEELAQMSSEDI
+180 DASELDQLSSEEI
-193 KSVEVI
+193 KSVEVV
-199 HNPGARYDA
+199 HNPGAKYDA
-208 SVGAVV
+208 TVGAVV
-214 RIRTVKRQGDGF
+214 RIRTVKRQGEGF
-226 GFRLSGDYNQSEN
+226 GISLRSSYDRSVNNDFIE
-239 TDLNGQADVNYR
+239 QADINYR
-251 HGGLDVF
+251 RNSLDVF
-258 GMVGIARYVTRA
+258 GMIRFDSWNSRQE
-270 YDRLE
+270 DLLE
-275 QQTFAD
+275 QITYAD

-286 RNNYRNDT
+286 SNYQRYAAEN
-294 DARTLRGRVGF
+294 RELSGRIGF

-316 VRYDIVKT
+316 ARYDVGKT
-324 LRRYDNGTF
+324 LHRVGTSIF
-333 KSDVQAFGE
+333 DSEVQADGL
-342 PYDVLSSATSMR
+342 PYDLLH
-354 SDAKPTHSLN
+354 SDIDDRIDYRPEHSLN
-364 AYYAGK
+364 LYYAGQ
-370 IGKGELEW
+370 IGKGRLEW
-378 DADYYSSDNT
+378 DADYYSSNYTHRTLNAED
-388 DRSQNLENSAE
+388 SQE

-406 SENVVSNKLAATKL
+406 SINDVDNQLAATKA

-429 SASVGGEYT
+429 SFSVGGEYT
-438 FTDRHDDYINPEGY
+438 YTDRHDDYINPEGY

-479 VSAGVRYEHVDFD
+479 VSTGVRYEHVDFD

-580 VSYKLNRDYI
+580 VSYRLNRDYI

-627 GPWNPSIGAGMLKQW
+627 GLWNPSIGAGMLKQW

-676 ADFNFQSCGN
+676 ADFNYQSRGN

-757 NTARSKYR
+757 NTARGKYR

>member
-1 METMNIRKA
+1 MNIRKA
-10 IFALSVALGISVSLH
+10 IFALSVALGISVSLQ

-97 DMGVIGMR
+97 DIGVIGMR

-113 VVVRSQLPVTRLGDE
+113 VVVKSQLPVTRLGDE

-180 DKEELAQMSSEDI
+180 DKEELAQLSSEDI

-251 HGGLDVF
+251 HDGL
-258 GMVGIARYVTRA
+258 
-270 YDRLE
+270 
-275 QQTFAD
+275 
-281 TLWTQ
+281 
-286 RNNYRNDT
+286 
-294 DARTLRGRVGF
+294 
-305 NYDFNDRHSIG
+305 
-316 VRYDIVKT
+316 
-324 LRRYDNGTF
+324 
-333 KSDVQAFGE
+333 
-342 PYDVLSSATSMR
+342 DVLSSATSMR

-500 PGQSR
+500 PSQSR

-567 ITAVAAWRFVQAM
+567 ITAVAMWRFVQAM

-601 AVTLLNRINHG
+601 AVTLLNCINHG

-627 GPWNPSIGAGMLKQW
+627 GLWNPSIGAGMLKQW

>member
-1 METMNIRKA
+1 MK
-10 IFALSVALGISVSLH
+10 
-25 AQTVSGRLVDEE
+25 
-37 SRPMAFANVVILS
+37 
-50 PEDSSYVAG
+50 
-59 TVSREDGTFSL
+59 
-70 NNSSGQERLL
+70 
-80 RVSSVGYVT
+80 
-89 IYKRCSGG
+89 
-97 DMGVIGMR
+97 
-105 TDENVLGE
+105 
-113 VVVRSQLPVTRLGDE
+113 SQLPVTRLGDE

-180 DKEELAQMSSEDI
+180 DKEELAQLSSEDI

-251 HGGLDVF
+251 HGGL
-258 GMVGIARYVTRA
+258 
-270 YDRLE
+270 
-275 QQTFAD
+275 
-281 TLWTQ
+281 
-286 RNNYRNDT
+286 
-294 DARTLRGRVGF
+294 
-305 NYDFNDRHSIG
+305 
-316 VRYDIVKT
+316 
-324 LRRYDNGTF
+324 
-333 KSDVQAFGE
+333 
-342 PYDVLSSATSMR
+342 DVLSSATSMR

-567 ITAVAAWRFVQAM
+567 ITAVAMWRFVQAM

-627 GPWNPSIGAGMLKQW
+627 GPWNLNVGAGMLKQW

-676 ADFNFQSCGN
+676 ADFNYQSRGN

>member
-1 METMNIRKA
+1 MNIRKA
-10 IFALSVALGISVSLH
+10 IFALSVALGISVSLQ

-97 DMGVIGMR
+97 DMGVIGMK

-113 VVVRSQLPVTRLGDE
+113 VVVKSQLPVTRLGDE

-180 DKEELAQMSSEDI
+180 DKEELAQLSSEDI

-251 HGGLDVF
+251 HGGL
-258 GMVGIARYVTRA
+258 
-270 YDRLE
+270 
-275 QQTFAD
+275 
-281 TLWTQ
+281 
-286 RNNYRNDT
+286 
-294 DARTLRGRVGF
+294 
-305 NYDFNDRHSIG
+305 
-316 VRYDIVKT
+316 
-324 LRRYDNGTF
+324 
-333 KSDVQAFGE
+333 
-342 PYDVLSSATSMR
+342 DVLSSATSMR

-567 ITAVAAWRFVQAM
+567 ITAVAMWRFVQAM

-627 GPWNPSIGAGMLKQW
+627 GPWNLNVGAGMLKQW
-642 LTMTAA
+642 LTMMAA

-676 ADFNFQSCGN
+676 ADFNFQSRGN

>member
-1 METMNIRKA
+1 MNILKT
-10 IFALSVALGISVSLH
+10 IIALSAALGISAGLQ
-25 AQTVSGRLVDEE
+25 AQTVSGRIVDEG
-37 SRPMAFANVVILS
+37 SRPVAFANVVALS
-50 PEDSSYVAG
+50 PEDSTYITG

-70 NNSSGQERLL
+70 VNNQGQERLL

-89 IYKRCSGG
+89 VYMRCKGG
-97 DMGVIGMR
+97 DMGVITMR
-105 TDENVLGE
+105 EDDNLLGE
-113 VVVRSQLPVTRLGDE
+113 VVVRSQLPVTRMGDE
-128 GLITNVEG
+128 GLVTNVQG

-150 RIPGLQRKKDGFEV
+150 RIPGLQRKKDSFEV
-164 FGKGTPLI
+164 FGKGEPLI
-172 YINGRKLR
+172 YVNGRKLR
-180 DKEELAQMSSEDI
+180 DKEELAQLPSEDI

-226 GFRLSGDYNQSEN
+226 GFRLSGDYDQSVN
-239 TDLNGQADVNYR
+239 ADLNGQADVNYR

-258 GMVGIARYVTRA
+258 GMLRFDKHASRNE
-270 YDRLE
+270 DRLD
-275 QQTFAD
+275 QTLYAD
-281 TLWTQ
+281 TLWAQ
-286 RNNYRNDT
+286 GMYRRDDNT
-294 DARTLRGRVGF
+294 SRTLSGRVGF
-305 NYDFNDRHSIG
+305 NYDFNDRHSVG
-316 VRYDIVKT
+316 VRYDIRKV
-324 LRRYDNGTF
+324 L
-333 KSDVQAFGE
+333 KSRTNSIFESSVTADGE
-342 PYDVLSSATSMR
+342 PYDVLNSTAPGR
-354 SDAKPTHSLN
+354 SDEHPSHSLN
-364 AYYAGK
+364 AYYAGQ
-370 IGKGELEW
+370 IGKGQIEW
-378 DADYYSSDNT
+378 DADYYSSDVTNH
-388 DRSQNLENSAE
+388 SQNLENSAE

-406 SENVVSNKLAATKL
+406 SENRVDNTLAATKL

-438 FTDRHDDYINPEGY
+438 YTDRHDDYINPEGY

-460 REHNLAAYVQYS
+460 REHNIAAYVQYS
-472 HPLPFGQ
+472 HALPFGQ
-479 VSAGVRYEHVDFD
+479 VSAGVRYEHVNFD

-500 PGQSR
+500 PSQSR
-505 TYDNLFPNVSLSGQ
+505 TYDNLFPNVSLAGQ
-519 LGKVQFQLSYAAR
+519 LGKVQFQLSYTAR

-556 NPRLKPTITHD
+556 NPRLKPTIIHD
-567 ITAVAAWRFVQAM
+567 VTAVAAWRFVQAM
-580 VSYKLNRDYI
+580 VSYKLNRDQV
-590 FYWGTTVEGQS
+590 FYWGAPVDGQS
-601 AVTLLNRINHG
+601 SVILLNRINHG

-627 GPWNPSIGAGMLKQW
+627 GPWNPGIGAGMLKQW

-648 GEERRY
+648 GEERKY

-665 VFNLP
+665 TFNLP
-670 AGFVVN
+670 AGFIVN
-676 ADFNFQSCGN
+676 ADFNYQSRGN

-721 LHRMKDGTLM
+721 LNRMKDGTLM
-731 YFERAMMYDKSWSD
+731 YMQSSRLFDLSWYD

-765 GTGAGHDAKGRM
+765 GSGAGQESRGRM

>member
-1 METMNIRKA
+1 M
-10 IFALSVALGISVSLH
+10 
-25 AQTVSGRLVDEE
+25 
-37 SRPMAFANVVILS
+37 
-50 PEDSSYVAG
+50 
-59 TVSREDGTFSL
+59 
-70 NNSSGQERLL
+70 
-80 RVSSVGYVT
+80 
-89 IYKRCSGG
+89 
-97 DMGVIGMR
+97 
-105 TDENVLGE
+105 
-113 VVVRSQLPVTRLGDE
+113 
-128 GLITNVEG
+128 
-136 SVLSRMGTANDVLA
+136 
-150 RIPGLQRKKDGFEV
+150 
-164 FGKGTPLI
+164 
-172 YINGRKLR
+172 
-180 DKEELAQMSSEDI
+180 
-193 KSVEVI
+193 
-199 HNPGARYDA
+199 
-208 SVGAVV
+208 
-214 RIRTVKRQGDGF
+214 
-226 GFRLSGDYNQSEN
+226 
-239 TDLNGQADVNYR
+239 
-251 HGGLDVF
+251 
-258 GMVGIARYVTRA
+258 
-270 YDRLE
+270 
-275 QQTFAD
+275 
-281 TLWTQ
+281 
-286 RNNYRNDT
+286 
-294 DARTLRGRVGF
+294 
-305 NYDFNDRHSIG
+305 
-316 VRYDIVKT
+316 
-324 LRRYDNGTF
+324 
-333 KSDVQAFGE
+333 
-342 PYDVLSSATSMR
+342 
-354 SDAKPTHSLN
+354 
-364 AYYAGK
+364 
-370 IGKGELEW
+370 
-378 DADYYSSDNT
+378 
-388 DRSQNLENSAE
+388 
-399 HDDRTVT
+399 
-406 SENVVSNKLAATKL
+406 
-420 SFTHPLWGG
+420 
-429 SASVGGEYT
+429 GGEYT

-500 PGQSR
+500 PSQSR

-567 ITAVAAWRFVQAM
+567 ITAVAAWRFMQAM

-627 GPWNPSIGAGMLKQW
+627 GPWNLNVGAGMLKQW

-676 ADFNFQSCGN
+676 ADFNYQSRGN

>member
-1 METMNIRKA
+1 MNIRKA
-10 IFALSVALGISVSLH
+10 IFALSVALGISVSLQ

-97 DMGVIGMR
+97 DIGVIGMK

-113 VVVRSQLPVTRLGDE
+113 VVVKSQLPVTRMGDE
-128 GLITNVEG
+128 GLVTNVEG

-180 DKEELAQMSSEDI
+180 DKEELAQLSSEDI

-251 HGGLDVF
+251 HGGL
-258 GMVGIARYVTRA
+258 
-270 YDRLE
+270 
-275 QQTFAD
+275 
-281 TLWTQ
+281 
-286 RNNYRNDT
+286 
-294 DARTLRGRVGF
+294 
-305 NYDFNDRHSIG
+305 
-316 VRYDIVKT
+316 
-324 LRRYDNGTF
+324 
-333 KSDVQAFGE
+333 
-342 PYDVLSSATSMR
+342 DVLSSATSMR

-420 SFTHPLWGG
+420 SFTHLLWGG

-479 VSAGVRYEHVDFD
+479 VSTGVRYEHVDFD

-500 PGQSR
+500 PGQGR

-519 LGKVQFQLSYAAR
+519 LGKVQFQLSYAAM

-567 ITAVAAWRFVQAM
+567 ITAVAMWRFVQAM

-627 GPWNPSIGAGMLKQW
+627 GPWNLNVGAGMLKQW
-642 LTMTAA
+642 LTMMAA

-676 ADFNFQSCGN
+676 ADFNFQSRGN

-765 GTGAGHDAKGRM
+765 GIGAGHDAKGRM